1 MNYISEQPMRR
12 GFYTP
17 PLSPTQMASE
27 FENQISVGGG
37 GGGGVVFGNWNRPV
51 VSTV

>member
-27 FENQISVGGG
+27 FENQISWGGG
-37 GGGGVVFGNWNRPV
+37 EWFSEFGIDQ
-51 VSTV
+51 